1 MLIAAINTWNR
12 LSISFR
18 AVPPVKVSAAATA
31 A

>member
-1 MLIAAINTWNR
+1 MLIGAINTWNR

-18 AVPPVKVSAAATA
+18 AIPPVKVSASTA